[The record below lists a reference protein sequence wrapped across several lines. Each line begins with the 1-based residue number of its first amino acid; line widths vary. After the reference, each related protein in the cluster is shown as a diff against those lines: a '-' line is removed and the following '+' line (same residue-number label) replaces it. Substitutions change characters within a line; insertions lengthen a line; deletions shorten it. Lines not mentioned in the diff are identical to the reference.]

1 MIELKNAS
9 LTYAVGTPFE
19 RKAVDNLTLTIEE
32 KKFTAIAGHTGSG
45 KSSLVQMIA
54 GLIEPTSGQI
64 LIDEVDLNSENK
76 IAVRDA
82 RRKIGMVFQYP
93 EHQLFEETV
102 EKDIAFG
109 PRNFGCDEEEI
120 SKRVRESLEL
130 VGLDFETVHEKSPLE
145 LSGGQ
150 RRQVAIAGVLALK
163 PKYLIFDEPTAGLDP
178 SAREQLLKKIS
189 QLKSQTIILIS
200 HSMDDIARL
209 ADRLIVLKN
218 GNCLADDEPRK
229 IFQRKDVLT
238 EAGLSQPR
246 ILQLLENLHSAGISV
261 KTEAIRIDEGLE
273 EISSVLKKSRSK

>member
-1 MIELKNAS
+1 MIELKNVS

-19 RKAVDNLTLTIEE
+19 RKAVDNLSLTIEE
-32 KKFTAIAGHTGSG
+32 KTFTAIAGHTGSG

-64 LIDEVDLNSENK
+64 LIDEVDLKSENK

-130 VGLDFETVHEKSPLE
+130 VGLDFETVHEKSPLD

-150 RRQVAIAGVLALK
+150 RRRVAIAGVLALK

-218 GNCLADDEPRK
+218 GHCLADDEPRK
-229 IFQRKDVLT
+229 IFQRKDILT

-246 ILQLLENLHSAGISV
+246 ILQLLENLRAEGISV
-261 KTEAIRIDEGLE
+261 KTEAIRIEEGLD
-273 EISSVLKKSRSK
+273 EISSVLKKSRRK

>member
-1 MIELKNAS
+1 MIELKNLS

-19 RKAVDNLTLTIEE
+19 RKAVDNLSLTIEE
-32 KKFTAIAGHTGSG
+32 KTFTAIAGHTGSG

-64 LIDEVDLNSENK
+64 LIDEVDLKSENK

-130 VGLDFETVHEKSPLE
+130 VGLDFETVHEKSPLD

-150 RRQVAIAGVLALK
+150 RRRVAIAGVLALK

-218 GNCLADDEPRK
+218 GHCLADDEPRK
-229 IFQRKDVLT
+229 IFQRKDILT

-246 ILQLLENLHSAGISV
+246 ILQLLENLRAEGISV
-261 KTEAIRIDEGLE
+261 KTEAIRIEEGLD
-273 EISSVLKKSRSK
+273 EISSVLKKSRRK

>member
-1 MIELKNAS
+1 MIELKNVS

-19 RKAVDNLTLTIEE
+19 RKAVDNLSLTIEE
-32 KKFTAIAGHTGSG
+32 KTFTAIAGHTGSG

-64 LIDEVDLNSENK
+64 LIDEVDLKSENK

-130 VGLDFETVHEKSPLE
+130 VGLDFETVHEKSPLD

-150 RRQVAIAGVLALK
+150 RRRVAIAGVLALK

-189 QLKSQTIILIS
+189 QLKLQTIILIS

-218 GNCLADDEPRK
+218 GHCLADDEPRK
-229 IFQRKDVLT
+229 IFQRKDILT

-246 ILQLLENLHSAGISV
+246 ILQLLENLRAEGISV
-261 KTEAIRIDEGLE
+261 KTEAIRIEEGLD
-273 EISSVLKKSRSK
+273 EISSVLKKSRRK

>member
-1 MIELKNAS
+1 MIELKNVS

-19 RKAVDNLTLTIEE
+19 RKAVDNLSLTIEE
-32 KKFTAIAGHTGSG
+32 KTFTAIAGHTGSG

-64 LIDEVDLNSENK
+64 LIDEVDLKSENK

-130 VGLDFETVHEKSPLE
+130 VGLDFETVHEKSPLD

-150 RRQVAIAGVLALK
+150 RRRVAIAGVLALK

-218 GNCLADDEPRK
+218 GHCLADDEPRK
-229 IFQRKDVLT
+229 IFQRKDILT

-246 ILQLLENLHSAGISV
+246 ILQLLENLRAEGISV